1 MKLLKSTIKRI
12 ILVIVMLSLLITF
25 MATPASYAKLDLKEG
40 DFYYSGTTEGRYAPS
55 QNIFSWLLGKIGDI
69 ADWLVGIITFGFR
82 MIFVGWTALF
92 EKILTWSLEYTTG
105 VSTDGSLVGSS
116 TDLTNVSD
124 SSGNVTVEAIV
135 YNRVPALNADIF
147 DLDFDRTRSGTGK
160 KMICEDCEQPVE
172 ECKKGATTEN
182 ITKDSTVDEIACSG
196 VKVDPDAPEGTT
208 GEACNCNG
216 CGSCTKYIAQLS
228 AKEPLI
234 IQLRKLVATWY
245 QIIQLLCVAAMLVVL
260 IAVGIK
266 MAIST
271 IASDK
276 AVYKRMLVDWV
287 VGMIMIFALHY
298 FMIFVIHMTNVLV
311 DVVEQSAQSI
321 NKVSLTQISGEET
334 VEISNEEIELSV
346 YEELRTRA
354 YDAKLTNGLIG
365 MVMYMTLVFFAYK
378 YVIIYLKRLF
388 TIIVLTLMSPAV
400 GVSYALQKVLSGK
413 SSTLKTWM
421 TEYIMNMII
430 QVVHALMYAIFI
442 SQAMV
447 LSLQNV
453 TGMLFA
459 LILINYTSKADALFK
474 KVFKFG
480 GGDSLVG
487 HTEGALESSM
497 QSLQNAKGM
506 IMGAKPLAKAL
517 TNTPYGKAVKG
528 LGKLAVGAGVGA
540 IGGIANAIDNA
551 TWTKKAA
558 RDAVADYEYESQLPT
573 LDIPENASTEDK
585 EKAIDQHGEALE
597 AAIAGIRNGGA
608 YKKETVKEDN
618 KEKEIATA
626 EVENQDLLDRALLD
640 TDPKKLEEELK
651 KAQDE
656 FRKVEG
662 KDKNDPDFVNKQRNL
677 QRAFNNSRRYAKL
690 TKATQGKI
698 ALGHAQKAFEIRNEF
713 KLRHSLGNTKPT
725 KGESF
730 KAAIGQGIKGT
741 FGTMHFDNRNWKFT
755 RDDKNAAYKRF
766 NAENL
771 LGFTPD
777 DKKMFKQHVLTPMA
791 QGFIGMGSLFFGMAT
806 VVANP
811 KMGMALL
818 ATGAGYTSKTFR
830 KPTGVKSSGN
840 YTFSRYGTLS
850 MNAIKNSAIQQA
862 RRERRGLTAEHL
874 GKTRPGFVQ
883 NLKDGKLVAVTLGIA
898 FAPITVPAN
907 AIMHPINTTSNVV
920 NFAKNSTTSVVN
932 TLSKM
937 KEQSIKENLQDVGHA
952 GKNVLKGVVKY
963 PGKVVENYADNL
975 KYRVDHFG
983 EGVQDAATFLNDQ
996 TFGRFVARTAMADHL
1011 EAIDNHSMIQQRK
1024 QEAEF
1029 KEEAVKMMN
1038 VQASA
1043 EFDYLQNKLKEEQ
1056 EKEQVQ
1062 REIEIYKSLGYH
1074 YNPKTGA
1081 ITQIK
1086 GEDSD
1091 RRIPEPNDIGKD
1103 EFRTDTGID
1112 VTQDD
1117 INTINKEIDYVI
1129 MQLSKNGYID
1139 MNYQGVQDR
1148 AIQMLEDKF
1157 ASNAALKGKGIDEI
1171 FKHGKSGL
1179 KQTLK
1184 LKAANANSKT
1194 ESAKAAL
1201 IEPIVDKNDKTK
1213 KDTKLQECQA
1223 DILTAVSEL
1232 MASNLEK
1239 GKKPSEIKPKD
1250 VVARVNANRKKDG
1263 SSSVSESDGSR
1274 KVVEELKLEGT
1285 HLQKVSEYINAVTAT
1300 STSELSQQQVRRE
1313 AKRLEKA
1320 RNEKLQQ
1327 VLAISMD
1334 VDLDD
1339 TVGKHSRVTDKATSE
1354 SVVEQLLTQKGAQ
1367 NVAGINLSA
1376 TEAETASVMLKKLL
1390 EIKSINQVAVKDLD
1404 MKKGTSGYKKAKTKK
1419 NQLAMEIETLQKD
1432 LKEFPKDS
1440 ADYKK
1445 TERKL
1450 ESKEIESA
1458 ANSNRLSS
1466 YTTGPVADINELL
1479 KNGIGR
1485 R

>member
-12 ILVIVMLSLLITF
+12 VLVIVMLSLLITF

-55 QNIFSWLLGKIGDI
+55 KNIFSWLLGKIGDI

-116 TDLTNVSD
+116 TDLTSVSD

-147 DLDFDRTRSGTGK
+147 DLEFDRTRSGTGK
-160 KMICEDCEQPVE
+160 KMICEDCERPVE
-172 ECKKGATTEN
+172 ECKKSATTEN
-182 ITKDSTVDEIACSG
+182 VTEKSTVNDFACEG
-196 VKVDPDAPEGTT
+196 VKIDPDAPAGTA

-216 CGSCTKYIAQLS
+216 CGSCTKYIAQLA

-321 NKVSLTQISGEET
+321 NKVSLTQISGEEEI
-334 VEISNEEIELSV
+334 EISNEEIELSV

-442 SQAMV
+442 SQALV

-459 LILINYTSKADALFK
+459 LILINYTSKADTIFK
-474 KVFKFG
+474 KIFKFG

-487 HTEGALESSM
+487 HTESALESSM

-540 IGGIANAIDNA
+540 VGGIANAIDNA

-558 RDAVADYEYESQLPT
+558 RDAVADYEYESQLPKA
-573 LDIPENASTEDK
+573 DIPEDGSSEDK
-585 EKAIDQHGEALE
+585 AKAIDQHAEALE
-597 AAIAGIRNGGA
+597 TAIAGIRNGGA
-608 YKKETVKEDN
+608 YKKDMSGKE
-618 KEKEIATA
+618 ERATA
-626 EVENQDLLDRALLD
+626 EVDNQDLLDRALLD

-651 KAQDE
+651 KAQEE

-662 KDKNDPDFVNKQRNL
+662 KGKKDPDFVEKQRNL

-698 ALGHAQKAFEIRNEF
+698 ALGHAKKAFEIRNEYR
-713 KLRHSLGNTKPT
+713 LRHSLGNTKPS

-830 KPTGVKSSGN
+830 KPTGVKSSGR

-883 NLKDGKLVAVTLGIA
+883 NFKDGKISAVTLGIA
-898 FAPITVPAN
+898 FAPVLLPAYAMRHPIKSTANVVN
-907 AIMHPINTTSNVV
+907 AIRHPINTGKDVLKGTGNV
-920 NFAKNSTTSVVN
+920 AKNF
-932 TLSKM
+932 
-937 KEQSIKENLQDVGHA
+937 
-952 GKNVLKGVVKY
+952 GKNVIDL
-963 PGKVVENYADNL
+963 PGRAVDNA
-975 KYRVDHFG
+975 KYRVSHFG
-983 EGVQDAATFLNDQ
+983 EGVQDAAAFLNDQ

-1029 KEEAVKMMN
+1029 KQDAVKMMN

-1056 EKEQVQ
+1056 AKNQEQ

-1074 YNPKTGA
+1074 YNPKTGI

-1139 MNYQGVQDR
+1139 MNSQ
-1148 AIQMLEDKF
+1148 AIQSKAMKMLEDKF
-1157 ASNAALKGKGIDEI
+1157 ASNAALKDKTFDEI
-1171 FKHGKSGL
+1171 FKHGESGL

-1184 LKAANANSKT
+1184 LKAASANSKT
-1194 ESAKAAL
+1194 ETAKNAL
-1201 IEPIVDKNDKTK
+1201 IEPIEDKNDETK
-1213 KDTKLQECQA
+1213 KNDTTLQDCQNE
-1223 DILTAVSEL
+1223 ILTAVSEL
-1232 MASNLEK
+1232 MSSNLEK

-1250 VVARVNANRKKDG
+1250 VVARINANRKKDG
-1263 SSSVSESDGSR
+1263 SAAVSEADGSR
-1274 KVVEELKLEGT
+1274 NVIEELKLDAT
-1285 HLQKVSEYINAVTAT
+1285 HMQKINEYINAVTAT

-1354 SVVEQLLTQKGAQ
+1354 LVVEQLLSQKGAQ

-1376 TEAETASVMLKKLL
+1376 TEAETASAMLKKLL
-1390 EIKSINQVAVKDLD
+1390 EMKSINQVAVKELD

-1419 NQLAMEIETLQKD
+1419 SQLAMEIGELEEKLAQS
-1432 LKEFPKDS
+1432 PKNS
-1440 ADYKK
+1440 EDYNK
-1445 TERKL
+1445 TARKL
-1450 ESKEIESA
+1450 ESKKIESD